1 MAAELG
7 QIALILALL
16 ICLAQ
21 AWFGLAGAARRRLD
35 WMQALPSVVVGQL
48 VFTTLAYLAL
58 TYAFITHDF
67 SIAYVANNSNTD
79 LPLIYRLTAVW
90 GAHEGSLLLWSMLMA
105 VWTLAAV
112 WFSRNLPQVFTSRAI
127 GILGVISAGFILF
140 TLLTSNPFER
150 LFPIPEQGR
159 DLNPILQDPAMI
171 IHPPMLYLGYLG
183 LAIPFAFAV
192 SSLIGLESNTTWAR
206 WTRPWATMAW
216 VCLTLGIALGS
227 WWAYYELGWGG
238 WWFWDPVENASF
250 MPWLVATALI
260 HSLAVTE
267 KRGAFRNWTVL
278 LAISAFALALLGAFL
293 VRSGV
298 LVSVHAFATDPTR
311 GVYILIFLASVVG
324 GSLALYAWRAPHMPP
339 GGGFRLVSRESFL
352 LLNNLLLVV
361 ATAAVLL
368 GTLYP
373 LFLDAMGLGKIS
385 VGPPYFNAVFV
396 PLMLPLMF
404 FLGFGPYARW
414 KRDQATELGS
424 RMWPLMVAAVVFGVG
439 GTLILGGAAGVMV
452 LLGVV
457 LGLWAIFSVFMEPF
471 LRWRKRGWRG
481 ISGMPASIWGML
493 TAHAGVGLMALGVAG
508 VTTFAVERDLRM
520 VPGDSYEV
528 AGYEFYFEGVRDR
541 VGPNWDSVQ
550 GRFVVTRNG
559 REVTS
564 MYPENRVYRARPD
577 PLAQI
582 ALHPRLRRDL
592 YVAMGDYLGNDA
604 WSVRIHYMPM
614 VRFIW
619 LGALVMGLGGVIA
632 VLDRRYRL
640 VSRRREQ
647 ESERAARAAGGASV

>member
-1 MAAELG
+1 MLAEIG
-7 QIALILALL
+7 QIALILALG
-16 ICLAQ
+16 ITLAQ
-21 AWFGLAGAARRRLD
+21 AWFGIAGATRERLD
-35 WMQALPSVVVGQL
+35 WMQALPSIALGQL
-48 VFTTLAYLAL
+48 VFTAV
-58 TYAFITHDF
+58 AFAVLSWAFVSNDF

-90 GAHEGSLLLWSMLMA
+90 GAHEGSLLLWCMLMA
-105 VWTLAAV
+105 LWTVAAV
-112 WFSRNLPQVFTSRAI
+112 WFSRNLPRVFVSRAI

-150 LFPIPEQGR
+150 IFPIPAEGR

-183 LAIPFAFAV
+183 LSIPFAFAV

-206 WTRPWATMAW
+206 WTRPWATAAW

-250 MPWLVATALI
+250 MPWLVSIGLI

-311 GVYILIFLASVVG
+311 GVYILIFLGLTVG
-324 GSLALYAWRAPHMPP
+324 SSLALYAWRAPHMPP
-339 GGGFRLVSRESFL
+339 GGGFRLVSRETFL

-361 ATAAVLL
+361 AAAAVLL

-396 PLMLPLMF
+396 PLMLPLLF

-414 KRDQATELGS
+414 KRSEAMELGN
-424 RMWPLMVAAVVFGVG
+424 RMWPLMVAAVVLGVG
-439 GTLILGGAAGVMV
+439 GTLLLAGPTGVMV
-452 LLGVV
+452 LMAMV
-457 LGLWAIFSVFMEPF
+457 LGLWVIFSVFVEPVSRF
-471 LRWRKRGWRG
+471 RKKGWKG
-481 ISGMPASIWGML
+481 VSGMPASIWGML
-493 TAHAGVGLMALGVAG
+493 IAHAGVGLMALGVAA
-508 VTTFAVERDLRM
+508 VSTFSVERDMRM
-520 VPGDSYEV
+520 QPGDDYDV
-528 AGYEFYFEGVRDR
+528 VGYRFQFDGVRDLE
-541 VGPNWDSVQ
+541 GPNWDSIQ
-550 GRFVVTRNG
+550 ARFTVTRNG
-559 REVTS
+559 REVTQ
-564 MYPENRVYRARPD
+564 MFPEKRIYRARPD
-577 PLAQI
+577 PLAQV

-592 YVAMGDYLGNDA
+592 YIAMGDYLGDDY
-604 WSVRIHYMPM
+604 WSVRIQYKPM

-619 LGALVMGLGGVIA
+619 LGALVMSLGGLIA
-632 VLDRRYRL
+632 VCDRRYRL
-640 VSRRREQ
+640 GNGRSTRPSGEG
-647 ESERAARAAGGASV
+647 AA

>member
-1 MAAELG
+1 MLAELG

-16 ICLAQ
+16 ISVSQ
-21 AWFGLAGAARRRLD
+21 AWLGFAGATRGRLD
-35 WMQALPSVVVGQL
+35 WMQVLPMVVMGQL
-48 VFTTLAYLAL
+48 VFTLLAYLL
-58 TYAFITHDF
+58 LSWAFVVNDF

-90 GAHEGSLLLWSMLMA
+90 GAHEGSLILWCMLMA
-105 VWTLAAV
+105 LWTVAAV
-112 WFSRNLPQVFTSRAI
+112 WFSRNLPRVFTSRAI

-150 LFPIPEQGR
+150 IFPIPEQGR

-171 IHPPMLYLGYLG
+171 LHPPMLYLGYLG
-183 LAIPFAFAV
+183 LSIPFAFAV

-206 WTRPWATMAW
+206 WTRPWATIAW
-216 VCLTLGIALGS
+216 VCLTIGIALGS

-311 GVYILIFLASVVG
+311 GVYILIFLAAVVG
-324 GSLALYAWRAPHMPP
+324 GSLALYAWRAPHMAS
-339 GGGFRLVSRESFL
+339 GGGFKLLSRETFL

-373 LFLDAMGLGKIS
+373 LFLDALGLGKIS
-385 VGPPYFNAVFV
+385 VGPPYFNAVFI
-396 PLMLPLMF
+396 PLMLPLLL

-414 KRDQATELGS
+414 KRQDGLGLGN
-424 RMWPLMVAAVVFGVG
+424 RMWPVMAAAVVLGVG
-439 GTLILGGAAGVMV
+439 GTLLLAGPTGVMV
-452 LLGVV
+452 LLGMVLALWVV
-457 LGLWAIFSVFMEPF
+457 LSVLVEPISRF
-471 LRWRKRGWRG
+471 RKRGMKG
-481 ISGMPASIWGML
+481 ITGMPVSLWGML
-493 TAHAGVGLMALGVAG
+493 IAHAGVGLLALGVVG
-508 VTTFAVERDLRM
+508 VTTWSVERDLRM
-520 VPGDSYEV
+520 APGDSYEV
-528 AGYEFYFEGVRDR
+528 AGYTFKFDGVRSLE
-541 VGPNWDSVQ
+541 GPNWDSVQ
-550 GRFVVTRNG
+550 GQFIVTRNG
-559 REVTS
+559 REVTR

-592 YVAMGDYLGNDA
+592 YVAMGDYLGDDY
-604 WSVRIHYMPM
+604 WSVRIHYKAM

-619 LGALVMGLGGVIA
+619 LGALVMSLGGLLA
-632 VLDRRYRL
+632 VFDRRYRI
-640 VSRRREQ
+640 RRQPRQEEQ
-647 ESERAARAAGGASV
+647 G

>member
-1 MAAELG
+1 MLAEIG

-16 ICLAQ
+16 ISLAQ
-21 AWFGLAGAARRRLD
+21 AWFGIAGATRQRLD
-35 WMQALPSVVVGQL
+35 WMQALPSMALGQL
-48 VFTTLAYLAL
+48 VFAFVAYVAL
-58 TYAFITHDF
+58 TTAFVVNDF

-90 GAHEGSLLLWSMLMA
+90 GAHEGSLLLWCTLMA
-105 VWTLAAV
+105 VWTVAAV
-112 WFSRNLPQVFTSRAI
+112 WFSRNLPRVFTSRAI

-171 IHPPMLYLGYLG
+171 LHPPMLYLGYLG

-206 WTRPWATMAW
+206 WTRPWAVVAW

-250 MPWLVATALI
+250 MPWLVATGLI

-311 GVYILIFLASVVG
+311 GVYILIFLALTVG

-339 GGGFRLVSRESFL
+339 GGGFRLVSRETFL

-373 LFLDAMGLGKIS
+373 LFLDALGLGKIS

-396 PLMLPLMF
+396 PLMLPLLF

-414 KRDQATELGS
+414 KRSDARELGN
-424 RMWPLMVAAVVFGVG
+424 RMWPVMAAAVVLGVT
-439 GTLILGGAAGVMV
+439 GTLLLGGPTGVMV
-452 LLGVV
+452 LLAMV
-457 LGLWAIFSVFMEPF
+457 LGLWVVFSVFVEPVSRF
-471 LRWRKRGWRG
+471 RKKGWKG
-481 ISGMPASIWGML
+481 VSGMPASIWGML
-493 TAHAGVGLMALGVAG
+493 IAHAGVGLMTLGVAS
-508 VTTFAVERDLRM
+508 VSTFSVERDMRM
-520 VPGDSYEV
+520 QPGDSYEV
-528 AGYEFYFEGVRDR
+528 AGYRFEFDGIRDLE
-541 VGPNWDSVQ
+541 GPNWDSIQ
-550 GRFVVTRNG
+550 ARFTVTRNG
-559 REVTS
+559 REVTR
-564 MYPENRVYRARPD
+564 MFPEKRIYRARPD
-577 PLAQI
+577 PLAQV

-592 YVAMGDYLGNDA
+592 YIAMGDYLGNDY
-604 WSVRIHYMPM
+604 WSVRVQYKPM
-614 VRFIW
+614 VRYIW
-619 LGALVMGLGGVIA
+619 LGALVMSMGGLISVA
-632 VLDRRYRL
+632 DRRYRL
-640 VSRRREQ
+640 ASGPRRRRNEG
-647 ESERAARAAGGASV
+647 EVEG